1 MVMALLAILKSGGA
15 YVPLDAEY
23 PRQRLDYMVRD
34 SRVRLVLT
42 GEKLRDRLPLS
53 GMEVV
58 SLDGPDAARISR
70 QSEANPAIINGEE
83 DLAYVMYTSGSTG
96 EPKGV
101 MIPHRGINR
110 LVCNSDYVQLGVDD
124 RIAQVSNN
132 SFDAATFEI
141 WGSLLNGGRAV
152 LMEGGEL
159 LVPARFEEWIES
171 EGVTTLFLTTALFN
185 EMVRQGAVFAGVKQ
199 VLFGG
204 EMVDTDVVRKA
215 LEVGQQTRLLH
226 VYGPTEG
233 TTFSSWHEVNEV
245 MPGARS
251 VAIGKPIANTQTYIL
266 DEELQLTPVGVPGE
280 LCIGGIGL
288 GRGYWNQAALT
299 AEKFVPDPYSG
310 KPGARLYRTGDPV
323 RYVTEGAIEFLGR
336 LDDQVKIRGYRIE
349 PGEIE
354 TVLSRHEGVKD
365 AVVVVREGATGA
377 KQLIAYVVPNGIGVT
392 KVHTSHEHLREYLRE
407 NLPEY
412 MVPWAIIELREL
424 PLTPNGKVDRR
435 RLPNVE
441 DSAGDRSQ
449 QMEYEGPR
457 TEVEEILCGIWK
469 KCCR

>member
-1 MVMALLAILKSGGA
+1 
-15 YVPLDAEY
+15 
-23 PRQRLDYMVRD
+23 
-34 SRVRLVLT
+34 
-42 GEKLRDRLPLS
+42 
-53 GMEVV
+53 
-58 SLDGPDAARISR
+58 
-70 QSEANPAIINGEE
+70 
-83 DLAYVMYTSGSTG
+83 
-96 EPKGV
+96 

-185 EMVRQGAVFAGVKQ
+185 EMVRQGTVFAGVKQ

-266 DEELQLTPVGVPGE
+266 DEELQLTLVGVPGE
-280 LCIGGIGL
+280 LCLGGIGL
-288 GRGYWNQAALT
+288 GRGLMILIGWDKVRDQLLFAAGEL
-299 AEKFVPDPYSG
+299 AAAGERP
-310 KPGARLYRTGDPV
+310 
-323 RYVTEGAIEFLGR
+323 
-336 LDDQVKIRGYRIE
+336 E
-349 PGEIE
+349 P
-354 TVLSRHEGVKD
+354 R
-365 AVVVVREGATGA
+365 
-377 KQLIAYVVPNGIGVT
+377 
-392 KVHTSHEHLREYLRE
+392 LREA
-407 NLPEY
+407 P
-412 MVPWAIIELREL
+412 VA
-424 PLTPNGKVDRR
+424 
-435 RLPNVE
+435 
-441 DSAGDRSQ
+441 
-449 QMEYEGPR
+449 EGCGAQ
-457 TEVEEILCGIWK
+457 VEEGHRWVEVRSKCGLVLRQPGVVEAPLGERIAQDG
-469 KCCR
+469 